1 VVQSL
6 DRHVPSMAEAVCGG
20 PGRPFSRVGRG

>member
-6 DRHVPSMAEAVCGG
+6 DRHVPSMAEALRGG
-20 PGRPFSRVGRG
+20 RGRPFS